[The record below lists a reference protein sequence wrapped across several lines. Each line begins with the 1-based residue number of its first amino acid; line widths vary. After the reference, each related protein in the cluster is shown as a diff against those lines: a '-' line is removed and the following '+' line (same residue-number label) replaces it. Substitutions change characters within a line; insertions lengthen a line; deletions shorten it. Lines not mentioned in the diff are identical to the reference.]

1 MAIKKA
7 IILTIFEVSRF
18 MTFETIFSIF
28 LSAMH
33 QIVSKPLSVVD
44 ISNTLGFTWNGF
56 RDVEFPQSPKEFMMD
71 PTHTQLL
78 VLFSKPSYQLCS
90 MQLECTIHCRQPAH
104 YNMMTAQAN
113 YVSQQARTSHISIV
127 QKGILFS
134 SKWLNCAGF

>member
-44 ISNTLGFTWNGF
+44 FKHLAGLLAGF

-71 PTHTQLL
+71 PTHT
-78 VLFSKPSYQLCS
+78 
-90 MQLECTIHCRQPAH
+90 
-104 YNMMTAQAN
+104 
-113 YVSQQARTSHISIV
+113 
-127 QKGILFS
+127 
-134 SKWLNCAGF
+134 